1 MRFWLTVAT
10 FLVLFGLARRYGKEP
25 EQQVAAI
32 LLANFLLLL
41 LYVGFLGDVQFAQV
55 DRVLA
60 VLDLASLAG
69 FLWVALR
76 ANRMWPLVIA
86 ALQTVVMIAHLSV
99 FIQLGA
105 RTVYWGMMAV
115 SQYLQLAVLAAGLTT
130 HYLREKRVGPYRS
143 WRSMQSV

>member
-10 FLVLFGLARRYGKEP
+10 FVVLFGLARRYGKEP

-41 LYVGFLGDVQFAQV
+41 FYVELRGNVAFASV

-60 VLDLASLAG
+60 VLDLGSLVG

-76 ANRMWPLVIA
+76 ANRMWPLLIA
-86 ALQTVVMIAHLSV
+86 ALQVVVMIAHLSV
-99 FIQLGA
+99 FIELGA

-115 SQYLQLAVLAAGLTT
+115 SQYLQLFVLAGGLIS
-130 HYLREKRVGPYRS
+130 HHLRVKRVGPYRS
-143 WRSMQSV
+143 WRPMLPA